1 MPFIA
6 PLFRGPGRK
15 AVDTWMKKLTDA
27 QKLVTKIVV
36 VVTMGALAFGY
47 DTGVIAGALPF
58 MQLPVSQGGL
68 GLTPLTEGLV
78 TSALVLGAA
87 VGSLSCGVVADRL
100 GRRDTLMGLS
110 AIFVIGAVGTSQ
122 APTVPVMVLMR
133 AILGFAVGG
142 ASALVPMFI
151 SEMAPPSRR
160 GRLVS
165 QNEMMIVTGQLAAYI
180 LSAALARFSGS
191 SDIWRTMLLIAAVPA
206 VLLGFGLIFVPRSPR
221 WLASRGRTEEA
232 WEVLELIRSTD
243 RQVRKEMREIG
254 AQVNEEADQLGWRE
268 ALGETWIRRL
278 LMVGIGLG
286 FAAQFTGVNA
296 FMYFTP
302 IILRQTGLGTQAA
315 LTATIG
321 AGVVAVGATFLGIW
335 MIGRF
340 PRRFTL
346 LGGLGGVVF
355 AHLGLGATLLLLGA
369 SSLQSM
375 VALGFILLALLF
387 IQMMVSPLYWLLMS
401 ELFPIRARGVLTG
414 LSVAAQWV
422 FNATVSFLFP
432 AVLHWIGAST
442 FFAFA
447 AINLLSLF
455 FVARFLPETKGMS
468 LERLERYLEDHFS
481 PGKSHEAGIG
491 GDADQRHLV
500 GGL

>member
-1 MPFIA
+1 
-6 PLFRGPGRK
+6 
-15 AVDTWMKKLTDA
+15 MKKLTDA
-27 QKLVTKIVV
+27 QKLVTKIVM

-58 MQLPVSQGGL
+58 MQLPAAQGGL

-87 VGSLSCGVVADRL
+87 VGSLLCGIVADRL
-100 GRRDTLMGLS
+100 GRRDSLMGLS
-110 AIFVIGAVGTSQ
+110 AIFVIGALGTSQ

-133 AILGFAVGG
+133 AVLGFAVGG

-151 SEMAPPSRR
+151 SEMAPPGRR

-165 QNEMMIVTGQLAAYI
+165 QNEMMIVTGQLIAYI
-180 LSAALARFSGS
+180 LSALLARFSGAPG
-191 SDIWRTMLLIAAVPA
+191 IWRIMLLIAAVPA
-206 VLLGFGLIFVPRSPR
+206 CLLGLGLVFVPRSPR
-221 WLASRGRTEEA
+221 WLASRGRADEA
-232 WEVLELIRSTD
+232 RHVLELIRSTD
-243 RQVRKEMREIG
+243 TQVHREMVEIR
-254 AQVNEEADQLGWRE
+254 AQVNDDSEQMGWRE
-268 ALGETWIRRL
+268 ALGETWIQRL

-302 IILRQTGLGTQAA
+302 IILRQTGLGTEAA
-315 LTATIG
+315 LIATIG
-321 AGVVAVGATFLGIW
+321 AGVVAVCATFLGIW

-340 PRRFTL
+340 ARRFTL
-346 LGGLGGVVF
+346 MGGLAGVIC
-355 AHLGLGATLLLLGA
+355 AHLGLGATLLLMGGA
-369 SSLQSM
+369 PSQSV
-375 VALGFILLALLF
+375 VALGFILLALFF

-401 ELFPIRARGVLTG
+401 ELFPMRARGILTG

-432 AVLHWIGAST
+432 VVLHWIGAFT

-447 AINLLSLF
+447 VINLMSLV

-468 LERLERYLEDHFS
+468 LEKLEQYLEDHFS
-481 PGKSHEAGIG
+481 PGDSRATHAGGKPVCYMGTG
-491 GDADQRHLV
+491 GR
-500 GGL
+500 

>member
-1 MPFIA
+1 
-6 PLFRGPGRK
+6 
-15 AVDTWMKKLTDA
+15 MKKLTDA

-58 MQLPVSQGGL
+58 MQLPVSEGGL

-87 VGSLSCGVVADRL
+87 VGSLLCGIVADRL
-100 GRRDTLMGLS
+100 GRRDSLIGLS
-110 AIFVIGAVGTSQ
+110 FVFVIGAVGTAQ
-122 APTVPVMVLMR
+122 APSIPFMIAMR

-165 QNEMMIVTGQLAAYI
+165 QNEMMIVTGQLIAYA
-180 LSAALARFSGS
+180 LSAALAKLSGS
-191 SDIWRTMLLIAAVPA
+191 PEIWRTMLVIAALPA
-206 VLLGFGLIFVPRSPR
+206 VLLGLGLIFVPRSPR
-221 WLASRGRTEEA
+221 WLASRGRADEA
-232 WEVLELIRSTD
+232 RDVLDLIRSTEK
-243 RQVRKEMREIG
+243 QVRKEMKEIN
-254 AQVNEEADQLGWRE
+254 AQIYEDSEQMGWGE
-268 ALGETWIRRL
+268 ALRKTWIRRL

-302 IILRQTGLGTQAA
+302 IILRETGLGTEAA
-315 LTATIG
+315 LVATISDG
-321 AGVVAVGATFLGIW
+321 IVAVGATFVGIW

-346 LGGLGGVVF
+346 LTGLAGVVF
-355 AHLGLGATLLLLGA
+355 SHLSLGATLLLLNG
-369 SSLQSM
+369 SPLQSM
-375 VALGFILLALLF
+375 AALASILLALLF

-401 ELFPIRARGVLTG
+401 ELFPMRARGVLTG

-432 AVLHWIGAST
+432 LSLHWIGPTT

-447 AINLLSLF
+447 GINFLSLL
-455 FVARFLPETKGMS
+455 FVAKLLPETKGMS
-468 LERLERYLEDHFS
+468 LERLEQHLEEHFTPDS
-481 PGKSHEAGIG
+481 EA
-491 GDADQRHLV
+491 APLV
-500 GGL
+500 PPIPTKIA

>member
-1 MPFIA
+1 
-6 PLFRGPGRK
+6 
-15 AVDTWMKKLTDA
+15 MKKLTDA

-58 MQLPVSQGGL
+58 MQLPPAQGGL

-87 VGSLSCGVVADRL
+87 VGSLLCGIIADRV
-100 GRRDTLMGLS
+100 GRRDSLMGLS
-110 AIFVIGAVGTSQ
+110 VIFMIGAIGTSQ
-122 APTVPVMVLMR
+122 APTVPVMVVMR

-165 QNEMMIVTGQLAAYI
+165 QNEMMIVTGQLIAYI
-180 LSAALARFSGS
+180 LSALLARYSGAN
-191 SDIWRTMLLIAAVPA
+191 DIWRTMLLIAAVPA
-206 VLLGFGLIFVPRSPR
+206 FLLGLGLIFVPRSPR
-221 WLASRGRTEEA
+221 WLASRGRTDEA
-232 WEVLELIRSTD
+232 RTVLELIRSTD
-243 RQVRKEMREIG
+243 RQVHKEMVEIK
-254 AQVNEEADQLGWRE
+254 AQVNEDSDQLGWRE
-268 ALGETWIRRL
+268 ALGEVWIRRL
-278 LMVGIGLG
+278 LLVGIGLG

-302 IILRQTGLGTQAA
+302 IILRQTGLGTEAA

-346 LGGLGGVVF
+346 MGGLAGVVCAHMGLGG
-355 AHLGLGATLLLLGA
+355 TLLVMGG
-369 SSLQSM
+369 SPLQSM
-375 VALGFILLALLF
+375 MALGFILLALLF

-401 ELFPIRARGVLTG
+401 ELFPMRARGVLTG

-447 AINLLSLF
+447 AINLISLI

-468 LERLERYLEDHFS
+468 LEKLEQHLEDHFS
-481 PGKSHEAGIG
+481 PENSSTGRTGNNQH
-491 GDADQRHLV
+491 
-500 GGL
+500 GLARGL

>member
-1 MPFIA
+1 
-6 PLFRGPGRK
+6 
-15 AVDTWMKKLTDA
+15 MKQLTDA
-27 QKLVTKIVV
+27 QKLVTKIVM

-58 MQLPVSQGGL
+58 MQLPMAQGGL

-87 VGSLSCGVVADRL
+87 VGSLLCGIVADRL
-100 GRRDTLMGLS
+100 GRRDSLIGLS
-110 AIFVIGAVGTSQ
+110 VIFMIGAVGTSQ
-122 APTVPVMVLMR
+122 APGIPIMVMMR
-133 AILGFAVGG
+133 AVLGFAVGG

-151 SEMAPPSRR
+151 SEMAPASRR

-165 QNEMMIVTGQLAAYI
+165 QNEMMIVTGQLVAYI
-180 LSAALARFSGS
+180 LSALLARFSGAPG
-191 SDIWRTMLLIAAVPA
+191 IWRTMLLIAAVPA
-206 VLLGFGLIFVPRSPR
+206 CLLGIGLMFVPRSPR
-221 WLASRGRTEEA
+221 WLASRGRTAEA
-232 WEVLELIRSTD
+232 RNVLELIRSTD
-243 RQVRKEMREIG
+243 RQVNKEMVEIK
-254 AQVNEEADQLGWRE
+254 AQARDESVQMGWRE
-268 ALGETWIRRL
+268 ALGKTWIRRL

-296 FMYFTP
+296 FLYFTP

-315 LTATIG
+315 LVATIG
-321 AGVVAVGATFLGIW
+321 AGVVAVVATFLGIW

-340 PRRFTL
+340 ARRFTL
-346 LGGLGGVVF
+346 LSGLAGVVF
-355 AHLGLGATLLLLGA
+355 AHMGLGATLLLLGG
-369 SSLQSM
+369 SPMQSM

-414 LSVAAQWV
+414 LSVAAQWM

-442 FFAFA
+442 FFGFA
-447 AINLLSLF
+447 AINLLSLL
-455 FVARFLPETKGMS
+455 FVARFVPETKGMS
-468 LERLERYLEDHFS
+468 LEQLEHYLEDHFS
-481 PGKSHEAGIG
+481 PTDSAEVPVDGARQQM
-491 GDADQRHLV
+491 AR
-500 GGL
+500 GL